1 MTQSNDLLTVYLQGM
16 LDKDIRSLTKA
27 EEYDL
32 ATRISTGDEKALE
45 TLINHNLRL
54 VVFLLKKT
62 TAWQFSSVPAED
74 LIQLGNEALILAAK
88 KWTPTKNARFASYA
102 GNYILR
108 YVTRQLDNSERLIR
122 LPVNVVESIKKMHYL
137 DRKLRQAL
145 GREATPKELAAEM
158 GVTTRKIGQLKSYVS
173 REPVS
178 LDAILNDTQDE
189 GVEE

>member
-1 MTQSNDLLTVYLQGM
+1 VTANNDLLTVYLQG
-16 LDKDIRSLTKA
+16 LINEDIQGLTKA

-45 TLINHNLRL
+45 TLVKANLRL
-54 VVFLLKKT
+54 VVYLLKKT
-62 TAWQFSSVPAED
+62 TAWQFSNVPPEE
-74 LIQLGNEALILAAK
+74 LIQLGIEALILAAK

-108 YVTRQLDNSERLIR
+108 YVTRQLDNTERLIR

-137 DRKLRQAL
+137 DRKLRQSL

-158 GVTTRKIGQLKSYVS
+158 GVTTRKISQLKGYVT

-189 GVEE
+189 GAEE